1 MKLFVYR
8 YVIPYLGLFFIR
20 LISMTYR
27 IRIIHPEI
35 EQAIFDRGEVPIYI
49 SWHQRFFPGIV
60 FFARRHR
67 ISIMISKSKDGE
79 FIARIVKV
87 LGWTPV
93 RGSSSRS
100 GVDKGGR
107 EALEELKMRALD
119 GCTIGHIVD
128 GPKGPFGVV
137 KPGLLLIAQH
147 SGMPILPAIVSAEK
161 TWRTKGWDRY
171 MLPKF
176 FSRVIIR
183 FDQEIYIPQGISG
196 ERFEELRRQIENRL
210 YDLYH
215 ETDAMWERGSRGSR
229 DGHE

>member
-1 MKLFVYR
+1 MKKFLYS
-8 YVIPYLGLFFIR
+8 YIIPFIGLIFIR
-20 LISMTYR
+20 IISATYR
-27 IRIIHPEI
+27 IRVIAPEI
-35 EQAIFDRGEVPIYI
+35 EKSIFDRGEVPIYI

-60 FFARRHR
+60 FFANRHR

-93 RGSSSRS
+93 RGSSARA
-100 GVDKGGR
+100 GVDKGGKQ
-107 EALEELKMRALD
+107 ALEELKQKALE

-161 TWRTKGWDRY
+161 RWNMKGWDRF
-171 MLPKF
+171 MIPKP

-183 FDQEIYIPQGISG
+183 FDHETYIPKDITPEEF
-196 ERFEELRRQIENRL
+196 ERLRIGIENRL
-210 YDLYH
+210 YTLYQ
-215 ETDAMWERGSRGSR
+215 ETDAMWGKPLEP
-229 DGHE
+229 